1 MLSGLSLYKD
11 RADPVALPDA
21 EYPAWLWTIMDSST
35 SSDSSGAVLES
46 VAGLSK
52 GEARAVQ
59 KRNLKA
65 VRAAQRGME
74 RKASAAGAGM
84 KATGKASVGEVE
96 GEVGEM
102 ERLHGVAA
110 VAVEGGRAT
119 SVEAEREAK
128 RAMRKANRESIKA
141 RNFVSAR

>member
-1 MLSGLSLYKD
+1 M
-11 RADPVALPDA
+11 
-21 EYPAWLWTIMDSST
+21 
-35 SSDSSGAVLES
+35 LES

-96 GEVGEM
+96 GEVGEV

-110 VAVEGGRAT
+110 VAVEGASAT